1 VEKFNI
7 NIFNKNLKT
16 NYIGKKIIYLN
27 RIDSTNSFAS
37 RIEKNIDTNTKYRSK
52 PVSTNSSVDSKIKLN
67 KAEELNGLLI
77 LAEIQEKGRGRFNRQ
92 WISPAGGLWFT
103 IVLKTNIQEK
113 NLPKITLLSSIS
125 IAEVLK
131 KDYKIDIKIKW
142 PNDIYSNNFKLC
154 GILCETEK
162 IESLVFLNI
171 GVGINVNNSTDEGYL
186 TDIKAISIKSILG
199 KDILRE
205 VLLAKILKIF
215 EKNYDYY
222 LKSGDFQ
229 KIFNKIKNHLIL

>member
-1 VEKFNI
+1 MEKFNI
-7 NIFNKNLKT
+7 DIFNKNLKT
-16 NYIGKKIIYLN
+16 SYIGKKIIYLD

-37 RIEKNIDTNTKYRSK
+37 RIETNIKCGSK
-52 PVSTNSSVDSKIKLN
+52 PDSTKNNTELKIKLK
-67 KAEELNGLLI
+67 KAEELNGLII
-77 LAEIQEKGRGRFNRQ
+77 LSEIQEKGRGRFNRQ

-103 IVLKTNIQEK
+103 IILITNIREK
-113 NLPKITLLSSIS
+113 DLPKITLLSSIS
-125 IAEVLK
+125 ITEVLK
-131 KDYKIDIKIKW
+131 KDYIMDVKIKW
-142 PNDIYSNNFKLC
+142 PNDIYYNNFKLC

-162 IESLVFLNI
+162 IDSLIFLNI
-171 GVGINVNNSTDEGYL
+171 GAGINVNNSIDEGYFN
-186 TDIKAISIKSILG
+186 DIKAISIKSILG

>member
-1 VEKFNI
+1 VKKFNI
-7 NIFNKNLKT
+7 DIFNKNLKPD
-16 NYIGKKIIYLN
+16 YIGKKIIYLD

-37 RIEKNIDTNTKYRSK
+37 RIETNIKRGSK
-52 PVSTNSSVDSKIKLN
+52 PDSTKNSTGLKIKLK
-67 KAEELNGLLI
+67 KAEELNGLII
-77 LAEIQEKGRGRFNRQ
+77 LSEIQEKGRGRFNRQ

-103 IVLKTNIQEK
+103 IILITNIREK
-113 NLPKITLLSSIS
+113 DLPKITLLSSIS
-125 IAEVLK
+125 FTEVLK
-131 KDYKIDIKIKW
+131 KDYLMDVKIKW
-142 PNDIYSNNFKLC
+142 PNDIYYNNFKLC

-162 IESLVFLNI
+162 IDSLIFLNI
-171 GVGINVNNSTDEGYL
+171 GAGINVNNSIDEGYFN
-186 TDIKAISIKSILG
+186 DIKAISIKSILG